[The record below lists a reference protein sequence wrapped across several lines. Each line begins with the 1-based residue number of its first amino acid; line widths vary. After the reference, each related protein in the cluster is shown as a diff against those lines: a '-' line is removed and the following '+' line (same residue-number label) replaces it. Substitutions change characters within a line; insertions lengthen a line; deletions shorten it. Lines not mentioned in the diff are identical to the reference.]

1 MKFIES
7 RDANTSET
15 VKISYEDYGEGDPVI
30 LIHGWPLSK
39 EMWEYQ
45 LEPLVDSGFRVI
57 AYDRRGFGQSDRPWK
72 GYDYDSLT
80 DDLYQIIQQLYL
92 TNVTLVGFSMG
103 GGEVARYF
111 TRYGGENVSKV
122 ILVSSI
128 LPFMQKTDDNP
139 EGLEKEK
146 TDDMMNS
153 VKRDRISFLDD
164 FGKQFFGVNLLNHP
178 ASAPLREYYRTLAA
192 FASPRATQECMKSF
206 STTDLRKDTQAI
218 SVPTL
223 IIHGADDKI
232 VPLETGGNKAATLV
246 ARNNFVVYENAP
258 HGLFY
263 THKDRLN
270 MDVVSFITTG
280 QPATDGTQPTSIA
293 TDLSAGEYVILPS
306 NEKGLMT

>member
-7 RDANTSET
+7 INAAGES
-15 VKISYEDYGEGDPVI
+15 VKISYEDYGAGDPVI

-45 LEPLVDSGFRVI
+45 LEPLIDAGFRVI
-57 AYDRRGFGQSDRPWK
+57 TYDRRGFGQSDRPWR

-80 DDLYQIIQQLYL
+80 DDLYKIIQELYL
-92 TNVTLVGFSMG
+92 NNVTLVGFSMG

-122 ILVSSI
+122 ILVASI
-128 LPFMQKTDDNP
+128 LPFMLKTDDNS

-146 TDDMMNS
+146 MDDMMNS
-153 VKRDRISFLDD
+153 LKNDRIGFLDD
-164 FGKQFFGVNLLNHP
+164 FGKHFFGVHFLNHP
-178 ASAPLREYYRTLAA
+178 ASAPLREYYRMLGAL
-192 FASPRATQECMKSF
+192 ASPHATQECMKSF
-206 STTDLRKDTQAI
+206 GTTDFRKDTQAI

-232 VPLETGGNKAATLV
+232 VPLETGGNKAAALV
-246 ARNNFVVYENAP
+246 PDNNFIVYENAP

-263 THKDRLN
+263 THKERLN
-270 MDVVSFITTG
+270 MDLVSFISTG
-280 QPATDGTQPTSIA
+280 QPATESTESASVA
-293 TDLSAGEYVILPS
+293 TELATGEYVILPS
-306 NEKGLMT
+306 NEKGLAT